1 MRIFSTPDLTPDS
14 NIRDSGL
21 TRAVGV
27 LGLSA
32 AIVNVTVG
40 GGIFR
45 LPSIVASSLGTHA
58 PLAYVVC
65 AFAMGLI
72 ALCFAEAGSRVDL
85 TGGPYAYVE
94 VAFGPFIGFLC
105 GVLLWLVGTLA
116 LAAVSSILL
125 DALSSFVPMLVQPIP
140 RGTVLVGVF
149 AVLTIIHILGIKEG
163 NRFNAF
169 LTVAKLTPLIV
180 LGVVGLFFIKQENL
194 VSHVEQD
201 FSGLVPSLA
210 RTSAILIFAFA
221 GIETALI
228 PSGEV
233 KNNARTVPWAI
244 AFAMLGITLLYVVL
258 HLVAQGILG
267 DELQRSSTPLVDTA
281 ARLFHGWGWFAV
293 LTGMIISMFGYISG
307 MTLAVP
313 RAIYAFGRDGFLPKI
328 FASVHPQY
336 KTPHVAIIAQGVLSC
351 ALALTNGFEKLAIL
365 ANLSVLIVYAACC
378 LAAIRLRSM
387 KIEMGGQPFRIPG
400 GKVVPFAAL
409 TVIAWLL
416 TSITFAE
423 WLVVLGT
430 VAVATAAY
438 GVIRSGRKQ

>member
-1 MRIFSTPDLTPDS
+1 MTPDS

-27 LGLSA
+27 LGLTA

-45 LPSIVASSLGTHA
+45 LPSIVAASLGTHA
-58 PLAYVVC
+58 PLAYFVC

-85 TGGPYAYVE
+85 TGGPYTYVE
-94 VAFGPFIGFLC
+94 VAFGPYIGFLC

-116 LAAVSSILL
+116 LAAVSSIVL
-125 DALSSFVPMLVQPIP
+125 DSLGTFVPKLSQPALRSLSLVA
-140 RGTVLVGVF
+140 VF
-149 AVLTIIHILGIKEG
+149 AVLTIIHILGIKQG
-163 NRFNAF
+163 NRFNAL
-169 LTVAKLTPLIV
+169 LTVAKLTPLVV
-180 LGVVGLFFIKQENL
+180 LAVAGMFFIKQENL
-194 VSHVEQD
+194 VSHVEQN
-201 FSGLVPSLA
+201 FSSIFPNLA

-244 AFAMLGITLLYVVL
+244 AFAMLGITLLYVAL

-281 ARLFHGWGWFAV
+281 EKVFSGWGWTVV

-307 MTLAVP
+307 MILAVP
-313 RAIYAFGRDGFLPKI
+313 RAIYAFARDGFLPKI
-328 FASVHPQY
+328 FSSVHPQY
-336 KTPHVAIIAQGVLSC
+336 KTPHVAIISQSVLSC

-365 ANLSVLIVYAACC
+365 ANLSVLVVYAACC
-378 LAAIRLRSM
+378 LAAIKLRSM
-387 KIEMGGQPFRIPG
+387 KVEMGGEPFRIPG
-400 GKVVPFAAL
+400 GKAVPFAAL
-409 TVIAWLL
+409 AVIAWLL
-416 TSITFAE
+416 TSITFTE
-423 WLVVLGT
+423 WLVVLAT
-430 VAVATAAY
+430 VAAATLAY
-438 GVIRSGRKQ
+438 SAIRSGKKQ